1 MNSLNV
7 TLLSISD
14 AENTF
19 NYLQDDELYL
29 YIPDVKYENIQ
40 QLRNR
45 YQSLIDGSHNPN
57 EEWMNWIIYS
67 DFHKNYPIGTIQATV
82 LKNEKK
88 AYVGYVIYKKY
99 WNQGYGYSALQWLEN
114 FLKEKDN
121 VQYLE
126 GYVDPRNIFSIKILE
141 KSGFIK
147 THEEDND
154 YVYRKQIK

>member
-1 MNSLNV
+1 M
-7 TLLSISD
+7 
-14 AENTF
+14 
-19 NYLQDDELYL
+19 
-29 YIPDVKYENIQ
+29 
-40 QLRNR
+40 
-45 YQSLIDGSHNPN
+45 
-57 EEWMNWIIYS
+57 
-67 DFHKNYPIGTIQATV
+67 GTIQATV

-126 GYVDPRNIFSIKILE
+126 SYVDPRNIFSIKILE

>member
-1 MNSLNV
+1 MNLSKIALLEKDYQKALEIWESSV
-7 TLLSISD
+7 T
-14 AENTF
+14 
-19 NYLQDDELYL
+19 
-29 YIPDVKYENIQ
+29 
-40 QLRNR
+40 
-45 YQSLIDGSHNPN
+45 
-57 EEWMNWIIYS
+57 
-67 DFHKNYPIGTIQATV
+67 ATHD
-82 LKNEKK
+82 
-88 AYVGYVIYKKY
+88 
-99 WNQGYGYSALQWLEN
+99 